1 MEKRRTDTSED
12 LGLSK
17 LSPTQLIHAYRTM
30 FTARC
35 LDDKELTLKRQN
47 KSFFQMSGAG
57 HEAIQAAM
65 SFHLRPSYDWFYL
78 YYRDRALALSLG
90 QSPSDQLLAAVAA
103 DTAVSYTHLTLPTK
117 A

>member
-1 MEKRRTDTSED
+1 MEKRRTDTSKD

-35 LDDKELTLKRQN
+35 LDDKELKLKRQN

-57 HEAIQAAM
+57 HEAIQIPIVQGA
-65 SFHLRPSYDWFYL
+65 RCPVT
-78 YYRDRALALSLG
+78 G
-90 QSPSDQLLAAVAA
+90 QTQS
-103 DTAVSYTHLTLPTK
+103 
-117 A
+117 